1 MPIFLLVTCPDISD
15 PIVVVQFTWQL
26 PHPFTVRAL
35 YDLRVNHHNHIVN
48 VYVISPGQEVQYTQ
62 KAESDFLIG
71 LIDKPFQWSTTTPL
85 VAPADLHV
93 MWKNNP
99 NLPQIDREIIGD
111 EGTVQRSCTS
121 SKIATGS
128 RAVIVVFAPISANVW
143 LRCSR
148 NISADSAPS
157 IVCWISCCVGQ
168 MSRR

>member
-93 MWKNNP
+93 MWKNKQVHVIRP
-99 NLPQIDREIIGD
+99 KTPWENL
-111 EGTVQRSCTS
+111 
-121 SKIATGS
+121 
-128 RAVIVVFAPISANVW
+128 ISEWQWRQN
-143 LRCSR
+143 C
-148 NISADSAPS
+148 
-157 IVCWISCCVGQ
+157 
-168 MSRR
+168 